1 MSSLF
6 MPHHLHATAA
16 DFAGN
21 DSIGRYVFMPGSDG
35 RAKEIASHFSDLE
48 TRPHPRGH
56 NVYLGNLKTDEGQT
70 IAVAAVS
77 SGMGCPSTEI
87 IVHELYY
94 LGVKRFLRIG
104 TAGTLQP
111 GLVRVGDIVNVQASV
126 RDEDTTRHY
135 APVEVPAVA
144 SLEYVSSVLLASEH
158 LKLSRYIHTGTV
170 HCKSSL
176 YARELAAGPRSSEN
190 NAYLNL
196 LAESG
201 VLASEMETATLFIQ
215 SQLYNYQLMQQGEGH
230 AFHVRAGAI
239 LAIIGDTFEQS
250 KEADEAVKN
259 SIQLALET
267 VKTLAAQEL
276 PG

>member
-1 MSSLF
+1 MSSNIF
-6 MPHHLHATAA
+6 VPHHIHATQQ

-21 DSIGRYVFMPGSDG
+21 HGIGRYVFMPGSDG
-35 RAKEIASHFSDLE
+35 RAKEIASHFNHLD
-48 TRPHPRGH
+48 TRLHPRGH
-56 NVYLGNLKTDEGQT
+56 NVYLGTLESGGKTID
-70 IAVAAVS
+70 VAAIS

-87 IVHELYY
+87 IVHELYN

-144 SLEYVSSVLLASEH
+144 SLEFVSSVLLAGEH
-158 LKLSRYIHTGTV
+158 LKLSRYIHTGIV

-176 YARELAAGPRSSEN
+176 YARELSAGPRSSEN

-196 LAESG
+196 LTESG
-201 VLASEMETATLFIQ
+201 VLATEMETATLFMQ
-215 SQLYNYQLMQQGEGH
+215 AQLYNYQLMQQGDGH
-230 AFHVRAGAI
+230 AWHVRAGAI
-239 LAIIGDTFEQS
+239 LGIIGDFEES
-250 KEADEAVKN
+250 GKADQAIKN